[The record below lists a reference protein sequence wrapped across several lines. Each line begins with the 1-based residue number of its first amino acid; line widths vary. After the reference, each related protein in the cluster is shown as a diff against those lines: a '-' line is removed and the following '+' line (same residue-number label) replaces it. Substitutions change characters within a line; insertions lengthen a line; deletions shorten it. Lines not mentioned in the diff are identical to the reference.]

1 MKKWGFLFPVV
12 LSIAVVGCSTT
23 PEQAQ
28 TNETAKSSSSTSS
41 SNDTKKTVTKEG
53 ETAAPKT
60 ETKLSPMEKHPNVKP
75 KPMPTVTPKKTKA
88 MTTGIKTPEGKLILG
103 QTEWI
108 HIDSLDINVPARIDT
123 GATTSS
129 VSAVDIL
136 AFERDGKKWV
146 KFKLSHEGK
155 TSKELT
161 LPVVSTKFIRQSNSE
176 KTLERYTVK
185 GWVTVGS
192 LKLNTEFT
200 LADRTHMD
208 FGVLLGRSFFRDEA
222 VVDISRQYVQP
233 KVKLGNK

>member
-28 TNETAKSSSSTSS
+28 TNETAKSSSSTNS
-41 SNDTKKTVTKEG
+41 SNDPKKTVTKEG
-53 ETAAPKT
+53 EAAAPKT

-108 HIDSLDINVPARIDT
+108 HIDGLDINVPARIDT

-176 KTLERYTVK
+176 KTVERYTVK

-233 KVKLGNK
+233 KVKLGSK

>member
-1 MKKWGFLFPVV
+1 MKKLGFLFPVV
-12 LSIAVVGCSTT
+12 LSIAVVGCSIT
-23 PEQAQ
+23 PDQAQ
-28 TNETAKSSSSTSS
+28 TNETTKSNST
-41 SNDTKKTVTKEG
+41 NTVTKED
-53 ETAAPKT
+53 AATKT
-60 ETKLSPMEKHPNVKP
+60 ETKLSPVKKHPNVKP

-108 HIDSLDINVPARIDT
+108 HIDGLDINVRARIDT

-146 KFKLSHEGK
+146 KFKLSHDGK

-176 KTLERYTVK
+176 KTVERYTVK

-208 FGVLLGRSFFRDEA
+208 FGVLLGRSFFQDEA

>member
-23 PEQAQ
+23 PDQAQ
-28 TNETAKSSSSTSS
+28 TNETTKSNST
-41 SNDTKKTVTKEG
+41 NTVTKED
-53 ETAAPKT
+53 AATKT
-60 ETKLSPMEKHPNVKP
+60 ETKLSPVKKHPNVKP

-108 HIDSLDINVPARIDT
+108 HIDGLDINVPARIDT

-146 KFKLSHEGK
+146 KFKLSHDGK

-176 KTLERYTVK
+176 KTAERYTVK

-208 FGVLLGRSFFRDEA
+208 FSVLLGRSFFRDEA